1 MGHNNYSKFS
11 RHNNQE
17 EQHHIMDVP
26 SFEEKNEEIEVNEMP
41 VHTHPVNEVVETVT
55 QAIVGKVSEC
65 SQLYVR
71 KEGKKESDVL
81 CTIDKDSEVQINKVE
96 STEEFYKVIT
106 PSGIEGYCMKKF
118 IEIK

>member
-26 SFEEKNEEIEVNEMP
+26 SFEEKNEEIEVNE
-41 VHTHPVNEVVETVT
+41 VVETVT
-55 QAIVGKVSEC
+55 QAIVGKVSGC

-81 CTIDKDSEVQINKVE
+81 CTIDKDSEVKINQVE